1 MEYMKRRRVTKN
13 GLEDDDPLNGVA
25 NLFDLGLVFIV
36 GLLITLFSAYQ
47 LTDLF
52 SEKSEMTLMKKNA
65 DGQWE
70 ILIKEGKEIKA
81 MKITRSKSEGRGEKL
96 GTAYRLENGAVVYVP
111 EVEQ

>member
-1 MEYMKRRRVTKN
+1 MKYLKRKRATP
-13 GLEDDDPLNGVA
+13 GELGEDDPLNGVA

-52 SEKSEMTLMKKNA
+52 STQSEITLMKKTE

-70 ILIKEGKEIKA
+70 ILLKKGKNIKA
-81 MKITRSKSEGRGEKL
+81 LKVTPSRSEGMGKRL
-96 GTAYRLENGAVVYVP
+96 GTAYRLEDGTVVYVP
-111 EVEQ
+111 EMEE